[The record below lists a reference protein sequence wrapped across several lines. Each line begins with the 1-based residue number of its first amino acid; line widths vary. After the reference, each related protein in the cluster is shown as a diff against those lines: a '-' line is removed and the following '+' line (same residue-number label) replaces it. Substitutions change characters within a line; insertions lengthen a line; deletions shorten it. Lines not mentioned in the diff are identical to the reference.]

1 MTDPAVPI
9 RTRRKRQARG
19 EERMREI
26 VRAAAVVFAERGPE
40 AATTNAIA
48 AEAGISPGSL
58 YQFFSSK
65 ADIAR
70 ALSEHY
76 AAELSGVRRTIMD
89 VGQGTSI
96 EASIDAVVGPL
107 VAFSLAHPGF
117 KALFARSDL
126 PADMREA
133 VAPVQQAMHQTVAT
147 LIARFMTERESA
159 DVDRIATVAIQ
170 IVRGMM
176 PLITE
181 APDPATREA
190 LTAEL
195 RTALAGYLTRA

>member
-1 MTDPAVPI
+1 MTDPATPI
-9 RTRRKRQARG
+9 RPRRKRQARG

-26 VRAAAVVFAERGPE
+26 VRAAAVVFAERGPDG
-40 AATTNAIA
+40 ATTNAIA

-89 VGQGTSI
+89 VGQEASI
-96 EASIDAVVGPL
+96 EASIDAGVGAL
-107 VAFSLAHPGF
+107 VGFKRAHPRV
-117 KALFARSDL
+117 KARLARSGQPGALRD
-126 PADMREA
+126 A

-147 LIARFMTERESA
+147 LIGRFMTGCEPA
-159 DVDRIATVAIQ
+159 DVDRVATVAIQ

-181 APDPATREA
+181 APDPATRDA

-195 RTALAGYLTRA
+195 RAALVGYLTRA

>member
-9 RTRRKRQARG
+9 RTRKRQARG

-76 AAELSGVRRTIMD
+76 AAELSGVRQTIMD

-107 VAFSLAHPGF
+107 VAFSLARPGF

-147 LIARFMTERESA
+147 LIARFMTERDPA

-181 APDPATREA
+181 APDPASRDA
-190 LTAEL
+190 LMAEL
-195 RTALAGYLTRA
+195 RTALAGYLNRA

>member
-26 VRAAAVVFAERGPE
+26 VRAAAVVFAERGPDG
-40 AATTNAIA
+40 ATTNAIA

-58 YQFFSSK
+58 YQFFGSK

-76 AAELSGVRRTIMD
+76 AAELSGVRQTIMD

-96 EASIDAVVGPL
+96 EASIDAVVGP
-107 VAFSLAHPGF
+107 
-117 KALFARSDL
+117 
-126 PADMREA
+126 
-133 VAPVQQAMHQTVAT
+133 
-147 LIARFMTERESA
+147 
-159 DVDRIATVAIQ
+159 DRKSV
-170 IVRGMM
+170 V
-176 PLITE
+176 
-181 APDPATREA
+181 
-190 LTAEL
+190 
-195 RTALAGYLTRA
+195 